1 MRRPMWL
8 SVLMILLLIPV
19 MPARSAPPDPQIGG
33 GFTLTNQDGQAV
45 TERSFRGKPVLLY
58 FGFTACPDVCPTDM
72 ARLARIQARVRKQG
86 GPALTLLFVTLDP
99 ARDTPAKMKGYVS
112 VFGPDV
118 VGLTGTPAQIAA
130 ITDRY
135 HVYYRKVPYGRG
147 GEYMMDHS
155 TFAFVLDRDGRYV
168 DHFGRTADEAQA
180 ATRIATALGSAPR

>member
-8 SVLMILLLIPV
+8 SALMILLLIPV

-33 GFTLTNQDGQAV
+33 GVTLTNQDGQAV

-112 VFGPDV
+112 VFGPDL
-118 VGLTGTPAQIAA
+118 VGLPGTPAQIAA
-130 ITDRY
+130 ITDR
-135 HVYYRKVPYGRG
+135 
-147 GEYMMDHS
+147 
-155 TFAFVLDRDGRYV
+155 
-168 DHFGRTADEAQA
+168 
-180 ATRIATALGSAPR
+180 